1 MKQFYLTLIFT
12 VICVTVNA
20 QIFTQ
25 TKAEKALQ
33 NYRDNLA
40 ILRKEHTNGRYL
52 PVVDFFLF
60 GMGDRVK
67 MVYKDGLLY
76 NAKTSKILRRWKIK
90 TATIVPSE
98 YLVHL
103 ELENGKSVDIQ
114 EDSHGVYLYENNMQV
129 IMAESNLA
137 LPSFEGKRFAP
148 ILRVLHQEILMN
160 VDEGLP
166 LPNFLVYQ
174 KPNYRTAAM
183 MIMVLKQTNNLNLI
197 SNWVTNLK
205 EPYDRSIQGNPEID
219 NLGEVLYIIS
229 TVSDSNHPLIGKVLE
244 EAGGYKNND
253 YIEGKTDDSFHPVYQ
268 TKWIKFGLKSLGISD
283 SYKIPLI
290 YDNYSPVFWLDFKT
304 QNVVGG
310 RQFDEAMSLHSPYLT
325 WAEDHTFNQKKG
337 VVSLADY
344 PLTWEA
350 DSKMANYSGMNAV
363 DQVYAQSNICATH
376 GWHAAEM
383 FLLLME
389 QK

>member
-33 NYRDNLA
+33 SYRDNLA
-40 ILRKEHTNGRYL
+40 ILRKEHTNGRNL
-52 PVVDFFLF
+52 PVVNFFLF
-60 GMGDRVK
+60 GMGDRLK
-67 MVYKDGLLY
+67 MVYKDGVLY
-76 NAKTSKILRRWKIK
+76 NAKTSKILRKWKIK
-90 TATIVPSE
+90 TAIIVPSE

-114 EDSHGVYLYENNMQV
+114 EDTQGVYIYENNMQV
-129 IMAESNLA
+129 IMAESRLS
-137 LPSFEGKRFAP
+137 LPSFEGKKFAP

-183 MIMVLKQTNNLNLI
+183 MIMVLRQTNNLNLI
-197 SNWVTNLK
+197 SNWVTNLN
-205 EPYDRSIQGNPEID
+205 EPYDRSIVGNPEID

-229 TVSDSNHPLIGKVLE
+229 TVSDSKHPLIEKVLE
-244 EAGGYKNND
+244 EADGYKNSD

-268 TKWIKFGLKSLGISD
+268 TKWMKFGLKSLGISD
-283 SYKIPLI
+283 SYIIPLI
-290 YDNYSPVFWLDFKT
+290 YDNYSPVFWLDFKI
-304 QNVVGG
+304 QNVGG
-310 RQFDEAMSLHSPYLT
+310 RQFDEAVSLNSPYLT
-325 WAEDHTFNQKKG
+325 WAEDHTFNQKRG
-337 VVSLADY
+337 IVSLADY

-363 DQVYAQSNICATH
+363 DQVYAQSNVCATH